1 MANHFV
7 RMRGIKTNT
16 TEQQSANLKLNN
28 GVWAALLLLS
38 LRVPV
43 SKFLTMKNEKYLCY
57 NNVTKTEDLFPLW
70 QPYIFY
76 QKKKVYKLW
85 NNFPCDKCT
94 LDKSSLKVFQSIW
107 SVLLVHMRLLN
118 VHSHLQT
125 TSVQLGVDTCI
136 IKRMNYKMSSVA
148 SDWEE
153 KVSIRFFTL
162 YFKMCIAF
170 LKAKELQ
177 GFY

>member
-57 NNVTKTEDLFPLW
+57 NNVTKTEDLFPL
-70 QPYIFY
+70 
-76 QKKKVYKLW
+76 
-85 NNFPCDKCT
+85 
-94 LDKSSLKVFQSIW
+94 
-107 SVLLVHMRLLN
+107 
-118 VHSHLQT
+118 
-125 TSVQLGVDTCI
+125 
-136 IKRMNYKMSSVA
+136 
-148 SDWEE
+148 
-153 KVSIRFFTL
+153 
-162 YFKMCIAF
+162 
-170 LKAKELQ
+170 
-177 GFY
+177 